1 MTGTIALLGGAP
13 FVGNDDL
20 DRRLLTMA
28 GADSVVVLPTAD
40 AFEDPD
46 RLLDA
51 AAAWGARL
59 GVAVESLR
67 VLKRSDANDPAM
79 AAAIARARAV
89 YLVGDSSLHLRATL
103 KDTPVWEAV
112 RNVVAGGGVVVGI
125 GQSAS
130 ALCDPMNDPRGGAF
144 TLGLGLV
151 PGVALVVEI
160 EGLTHD
166 RLARTLKLA
175 DVPLME
181 LPSGA
186 AAIIGPDGAWEL
198 VGDAVAHGAWVTESD
213 GRVRPA

>member
-1 MTGTIALLGGAP
+1 MTGTIALFGGAP

-20 DRRLLTMA
+20 DRRLLAAA

-46 RLLDA
+46 RLVDA
-51 AAAWGARL
+51 AHTWGARL

-67 VLKRSDANDPAM
+67 VLKRADANDPAM
-79 AAAIARARAV
+79 AAVVAAARAV

-103 KDTPVWEAV
+103 KDTPVWAAV
-112 RNVVAGGGVVVGI
+112 RSVVDGGGVVAGI

-160 EGLTHD
+160 EGLTPD

-186 AAIIGPDGAWEL
+186 AAVVGPDGGWEL
-198 VGDAVAHGAWVTESD
+198 VGNAIAHGAWTTDPD

>member
-1 MTGTIALLGGAP
+1 MTGSTLDGVTGHIALEGGAP

-20 DRRLLTMA
+20 DRRLLSA
-28 GADSVVVLPTAD
+28 AQADSVVVLPTAD

-46 RLLDA
+46 RLTDA
-51 AAAWGARL
+51 ARPWGERL
-59 GVAVESLR
+59 GVAVRPLR
-67 VLKRSDANDPAM
+67 VLKRADAQDAAM
-79 AAAIARARAV
+79 ADAVSAARAV
-89 YLVGDSSLHLRATL
+89 YLVGDSPLHLRSTL
-103 KDTPVWEAV
+103 KDTPVWQAV
-112 RNVVAGGGVVVGI
+112 CRVVASGGVVVGV

-151 PGVALVVEI
+151 PGVAVVTET
-160 EGLTHD
+160 EALTPD

-186 AAIIGPDGAWEL
+186 AAVIAPDGTWETIGA
-198 VGDAVAHGAWVTESD
+198 VGEG
-213 GRVRPA
+213 G